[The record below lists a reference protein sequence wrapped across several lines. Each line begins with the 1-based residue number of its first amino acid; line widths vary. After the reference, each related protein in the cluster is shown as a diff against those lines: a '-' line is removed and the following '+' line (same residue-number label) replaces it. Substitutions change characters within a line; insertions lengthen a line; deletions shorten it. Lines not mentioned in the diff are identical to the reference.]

1 MRDGTDGQLAA
12 AAPAL
17 AGDVEGQPRATD
29 APGGERCPA
38 IPLTDLRAQHAPI
51 RGELDVAVGRVLDS
65 GTYVLGEEVEAFEAE
80 FAAYCGRALAV
91 ATDSGTSALHLA
103 LLALGVDDEDEVVTV
118 AHTFV
123 ATVAAIRHAGGRPV
137 LVDTAAGSCTMDP
150 LRLEA
155 AITARTRAIL
165 PVHLF
170 GQCADMDAIN
180 AIAHRHGLAV
190 VEDAAQAH
198 GALYGGRRAG
208 SLGDLACFS
217 FYPAKNLGACGE
229 GGIVVTDDPDLAGTM
244 RMLRDH
250 GQSARYRHEL
260 IGFNYRMDALQAA
273 VLRVKLRHLDAWNES
288 RRHHAAEYRRL
299 LAGSIEMLAEMPY
312 GTPVYHQFP
321 VFHDDRD
328 GLRSY
333 LAERG
338 IATGVHY
345 PAPVHLQPAYR
356 DLGYREG
363 DLPQSERSCR
373 RTLSLPFYPEMPA
386 STPARVAELVAEFP
400 RTSRRAG
407 GTRAAPD
414 SLSVCLPAYNE
425 AEIIGDILKETDA
438 LLRASGLSYEII
450 VCDDGSTDGT
460 GAIVEEFART
470 DGRVRTLRHERN
482 LGIRATFEELY
493 TKARGDVVIVN
504 SVDGQWPMA
513 TALGLVPLTSDADI
527 VIAGRRRKFYGWTRA
542 FVSWG
547 YNLLPRLLFGFTT
560 HDAGALKVYR
570 REVLREIPV
579 ISRSPFSEAER
590 LIRAGRAGYR
600 ITVCPVDIKPRKT
613 GRAHGVSL
621 RTVGLAL
628 LDVVRVWWDLHA
640 GTASRR
646 PPAPAPGNG
655 GGR

>member
-1 MRDGTDGQLAA
+1 MRDGTDVQLA
-12 AAPAL
+12 
-17 AGDVEGQPRATD
+17 PRAG
-29 APGGERCPA
+29 AGGPT
-38 IPLTDLRAQHAPI
+38 IPLNDLCAQHAPI
-51 RGELDVAVGRVLDS
+51 RGELDVAVARVLDS
-65 GTYVLGEEVEAFEAE
+65 GTYVLGQEVVAFEAE
-80 FAAYCGRALAV
+80 FAAYCGRAEAV
-91 ATDSGTSALHLA
+91 ATNSGTSALHLA
-103 LLALGVDDEDEVVTV
+103 LLALGIGAEAEVVTV

-123 ATVAAIRHAGGRPV
+123 ATVAAIRHAGARPV

-155 AITARTRAIL
+155 AITPRTRAIV

-180 AIAHRHGLAV
+180 AIAHRHRLPV

-217 FYPAKNLGACGE
+217 FYPGKNLGACGE
-229 GGIVVTDDPDLAGTM
+229 GGAVVTDDHELAATV

-273 VLRVKLRHLDAWNES
+273 VLEVKLRHLDAWNEA
-288 RRHHAAEYRRL
+288 RRRHAAEYRRL
-299 LAGSIEMLAEMPY
+299 LADSVEVLAELSY

-321 VFHDDRD
+321 VFHDDRE
-328 GLRSY
+328 GLRAY
-333 LAERG
+333 LADRG
-338 IATGVHY
+338 VSTGIHY
-345 PAPVHLQPAYR
+345 PAPVHLQPAFR
-356 DLGYREG
+356 DLGCREG

-373 RTLSLPFYPEMPA
+373 RTLSLPLYPELPA
-386 STPARVAELVAEFP
+386 SAVSRVAELVREFAA
-400 RTSRRAG
+400 TSRRATG
-407 GTRAAPD
+407 APAAARD
-414 SLSVCLPAYNE
+414 SLSVCFPAYNE
-425 AEIIGDILKETDA
+425 VESIGDVLKETDA
-438 LLRASGLSYEII
+438 LLRATGLPYEIV

-460 GAIVEEFART
+460 GAIADEFART
-470 DGRVRTLRHERN
+470 AGHVRVLRHQRN

-493 TKARGDVVIVN
+493 AEARGDVVIVN
-504 SVDGQWPMA
+504 AVDGQWPMA
-513 TALGLVPLTSDADI
+513 TVLGLLPLASGSDI
-527 VIAGRRRKFYGWTRA
+527 VIAGRRRKFYGRARA

-600 ITVCPVDIKPRKT
+600 IRVCPVDIKPRLA
-613 GRAHGVSL
+613 GRARGVSL
-621 RTVGLAL
+621 RTVALAL
-628 LDVVRVWWDLHA
+628 LDVARVWWDLHA
-640 GTASRR
+640 GTSKRR
-646 PPAPAPGNG
+646 PSTAASQNG
-655 GGR
+655 RGE